1 MITQLRPKYRGDL
14 NKSNELENFKTNIR
28 REIILIVCYN
38 KISRSNKI
46 NYNTRSV
53 LNNLKKSVTLMVPMV
68 IIIILICV
76 ITIK

>member
-38 KISRSNKI
+38 KLPRRIKRK
-46 NYNTRSV
+46 YNTRSF
-53 LNNLKKSVTLMVPMV
+53 LNNLEKIGTLIVPMDR
-68 IIIILICV
+68 IYGPISIN
-76 ITIK
+76 ITT